1 MDEINFI
8 DLACLLQ
15 IKPDMALEKFGS
27 AINASIF
34 DASNLAGTLKQKGL
48 VDFTS
53 YYPGPNTIII
63 TDAGKSLMAE
73 AETRSAEPFDILDE
87 TILTQLSTGKKAP
100 IEIQNTLNL
109 RPRDLAMRL
118 YKLYKQG
125 LLIYELKS
133 GTVDLLLTESG
144 FLKTNKPRTQ
154 QQASQKPVQQQAPKP
169 TGQPQQQPQESAAQD
184 HASLDAAMQHEES
197 QPQAQP
203 QPQGQPTPPLQKRK
217 KSLIPIVVIAV
228 LLVILIIVYLI
239 RYQGL

>member
-1 MDEINFI
+1 MDEINFT

-48 VDFTS
+48 IDFTS
-53 YYPGPNTIII
+53 YYPGPNTLII
-63 TDAGKSLMAE
+63 TDAGKNLIAE
-73 AETRSAEPFDILDE
+73 ADTRSAEQFDILDE

-144 FLKTNKPRTQ
+144 FLKTSKQKAQPAAKPAAHQPQHDATREPEHQTATAQ
-154 QQASQKPVQQQAPKP
+154 QQPATEPQPAQTNEQ
-169 TGQPQQQPQESAAQD
+169 QPQQQAQAMPQRQRGRRGM
-184 HASLDAAMQHEES
+184 L
-197 QPQAQP
+197 
-203 QPQGQPTPPLQKRK
+203 
-217 KSLIPIVVIAV
+217 PIIVIAV
-228 LLVILIIVYLI
+228 LLVILVIVYLI